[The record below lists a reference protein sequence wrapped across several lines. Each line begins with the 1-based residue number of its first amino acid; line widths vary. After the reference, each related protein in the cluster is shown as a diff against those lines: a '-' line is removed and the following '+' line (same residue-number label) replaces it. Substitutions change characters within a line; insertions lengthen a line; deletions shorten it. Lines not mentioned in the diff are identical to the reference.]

1 MQTQIFE
8 NTKYKKYKN
17 TKSKKIWKQKNT
29 K

>member
-8 NTKYKKYKN
+8 NTKYKKIQKYQIQ
-17 TKSKKIWKQKNT
+17 KIWKQKNT